1 MPRFPF
7 AEVRRVLAA
16 QRLWP
21 MQLAVGLALGG
32 AGVARAQ
39 VDVEHAPGRVYFSP
53 QEKFSAAS
61 GAEVYALVCQGC
73 HMPAG
78 QGAVGGGAY
87 PALAAN
93 AKLASSTYLVYTVV
107 NGRKGMPPF
116 GNALDDSQ
124 IAQLATYVRT
134 NFGNRYP
141 EPVTAADVKAL
152 RAK

>member
-1 MPRFPF
+1 L
-7 AEVRRVLAA
+7 AGALAA
-16 QRLWP
+16 AP
-21 MQLAVGLALGG
+21 
-32 AGVARAQ
+32 ARAQAQ
-39 VDVEHAPGRVYFSP
+39 VDVEHAPGRAYFSP
-53 QEKFSAAS
+53 QERFSAS
-61 GAEVYALVCQGC
+61 GGAEVYALICQGC

-116 GNALDDSQ
+116 GDALDDTQ
-124 IAQLATYVRT
+124 IAQLATYLRT
-134 NFGNRYP
+134 NFGNRYA
-141 EPVTAADVKAL
+141 EPVTAAEVKAL